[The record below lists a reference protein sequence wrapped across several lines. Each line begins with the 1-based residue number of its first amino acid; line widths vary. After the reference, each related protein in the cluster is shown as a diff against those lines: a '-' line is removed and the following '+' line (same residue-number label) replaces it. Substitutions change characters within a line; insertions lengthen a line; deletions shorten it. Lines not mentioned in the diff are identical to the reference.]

1 MIQLVASDL
10 DETLLR
16 ADGTISSENVA
27 AIKAIVAQGVK
38 FVPNTGRSF
47 TSIQPLLKTLGLADQ
62 PDQYVVSYNGAAVV
76 ENRGNQVVVANTMPY
91 EEALKA
97 FDLLASVTDADVH
110 IYTLDKLYIYRP
122 RDDDRAYLKTRGVQ
136 FEELV
141 SRADFAQFKAMQV
154 MKVIAMHPDAQ
165 VQRTLKQRV
174 EQAFN
179 RQINC
184 SLSSGIYV
192 EVNHLGV
199 DKGQA
204 TLALCRKLGIPIEN
218 VMGLGD
224 NVNDLAMLKTVGLP
238 VVVANGVPEVKAV
251 ARYVTQQNYET
262 GVAEA
267 LHRFILD

>member
-1 MIQLVASDL
+1 MIQMVTSDL

-16 ADGTISSENVA
+16 ADGTVSDANVA
-27 AIKAIVAQGVK
+27 AIKAAAARGVI

-47 TSIQPLLKTLGLADQ
+47 TSIQPLLRTLGLADQ
-62 PDQYVVSYNGAAVV
+62 PDQYVVSYNGAAVI
-76 ENRGNQVVVANTMPY
+76 ENRDNQVVLTNEMPY
-91 EEALKA
+91 AEALRT
-97 FDLLASVTDADVH
+97 FDVLASVPDADVH
-110 IYTLDKLYIYRP
+110 IYTLDQLYIYRP
-122 RDDDRAYLKTRGVQ
+122 RADDRAYLQTRGVT
-136 FEELV
+136 FHELAD
-141 SRADFAQFKAMQV
+141 RADFAQFKTMKI

-165 VQRTLKQRV
+165 VQEALRQKIETT
-174 EQAFN
+174 FDH
-179 RQINC
+179 QINC

-204 TLALCRKLGIPIEN
+204 TLALCRKLNIPIEN

-238 VVVANGVPEVKAV
+238 VVVANGVPAVKAV
-251 ARYVTQQNYET
+251 AQYVTQNDYEC

-267 LHRFILD
+267 LHRFVLD